1 MALNFNDL
9 PKDRPNGDTT
19 SAGVFEKGIY
29 PGIAKR
35 AELRTS
41 AGSGNSYLVV
51 QIAVTNER
59 GQTTTVF
66 DNFFDTDKPLPRFKL
81 AQFLRAVGV
90 IPSGNFELKD
100 LVKVINN
107 RPLSVALK
115 TIDVGI
121 GYAVWAGIGAV
132 GAALLGPVVFDEALT
147 PLRAF
152 WLAVIVGGVVWL
164 KLADSVG
171 SAKPT
176 TVTQIA

>member
-9 PKDRPNGDTT
+9 PTSKPNGD
-19 SAGVFEKGIY
+19 SPSSNVFEKGIY

-35 AELRTS
+35 AETRTS
-41 AGSGNSYLVV
+41 KAGSDYLVV
-51 QIAVTNER
+51 QIAVTNES

-81 AQFLRAVGV
+81 AQFLRAVGT

-115 TIDVGI
+115 IEKSD
-121 GYAVWAGIGAV
+121 GYPDKNVVDAFDTEIYYVARSNAPTAPAAVTNDDD
-132 GAALLGPVVFDEALT
+132 LPFDMPADEGE
-147 PLRAF
+147 
-152 WLAVIVGGVVWL
+152 GG
-164 KLADSVG
+164 DY
-171 SAKPT
+171 
-176 TVTQIA
+176 

>member
-35 AELRTS
+35 AEMRTS

-115 TIDVGI
+115 IEKSDSYPDKNVVDAFDPEI
-121 GYAVWAGIGAV
+121 YYAANQ
-132 GAALLGPVVFDEALT
+132 AAAPAAAHPANNDDLPFDMPADEGEAENY
-147 PLRAF
+147 
-152 WLAVIVGGVVWL
+152 
-164 KLADSVG
+164 
-171 SAKPT
+171 
-176 TVTQIA
+176 

>member
-115 TIDVGI
+115 IEKSD
-121 GYAVWAGIGAV
+121 GYPDKNVVDAFDTEIYYVARGNTPTAPTAVTNNDD
-132 GAALLGPVVFDEALT
+132 LPFDMPADEGE
-147 PLRAF
+147 
-152 WLAVIVGGVVWL
+152 GG
-164 KLADSVG
+164 DY
-171 SAKPT
+171 
-176 TVTQIA
+176 

>member
-35 AELRTS
+35 AEMRTS

-51 QIAVTNER
+51 QIAVTNEH

-115 TIDVGI
+115 IEKSAGYPDKNVVDAFDAEIYYTARDNAPAAPAPASHPAENNDDLPFDMPADEGEVGD
-121 GYAVWAGIGAV
+121 Y
-132 GAALLGPVVFDEALT
+132 
-147 PLRAF
+147 
-152 WLAVIVGGVVWL
+152 
-164 KLADSVG
+164 
-171 SAKPT
+171 
-176 TVTQIA
+176 

>member
-9 PKDRPNGDTT
+9 PTSKPNGD
-19 SAGVFEKGIY
+19 SPSSNVFEKGIY

-35 AELRTS
+35 AETRTS
-41 AGSGNSYLVV
+41 KAGSDYLVV
-51 QIAVTNER
+51 QIAVTNES

-81 AQFLRAVGV
+81 AQFLRAVGT

-115 TIDVGI
+115 IEKSD
-121 GYAVWAGIGAV
+121 GYPDKNVVDAFYNCFDIFQ
-132 GAALLGPVVFDEALT
+132 ALSSLLFYTTSYQVS
-147 PLRAF
+147 RF
-152 WLAVIVGGVVWL
+152 WINRQL
-164 KLADSVG
+164 S
-171 SAKPT
+171 
-176 TVTQIA
+176 